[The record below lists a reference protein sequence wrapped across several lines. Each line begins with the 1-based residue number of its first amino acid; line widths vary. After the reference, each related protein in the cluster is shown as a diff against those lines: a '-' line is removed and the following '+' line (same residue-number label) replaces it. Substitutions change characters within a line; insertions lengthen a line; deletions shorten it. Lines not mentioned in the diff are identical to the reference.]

1 MSIELKKTLADAIC
15 TAVTVGFF
23 KTIGNQTEFIYENE
37 KDKAAHDTLKDY
49 LKQIDSGLCINFNLQ
64 QEGKFFV
71 IAKTAKINQD
81 TQLLI
86 NDINHYMAQITDAAT
101 VGEFYG
107 AYIGGL
113 VKQDNLIEFSGTSS
127 LKVYD
132 KPTLRYKWN
141 INLDDETISKAF
153 DSAKKII
160 TDTNNHLIKAIS
172 KYQETSFRTGMP
184 KFRFVDDY
192 KLESPDKIDT
202 GKLFGSI
209 HGLVRVIIEYNLTN
223 KGVGADTECTCC
235 EYAYT
240 KETKKIASCIPCS
253 IFAASNNTPAN
264 YTHLGRGDYWN
275 FPDINSKHITKDNLN
290 NKKGQWIKY
299 VSDCF
304 NIGYNALKK
313 DGNTMPLGLDDVYA
327 LSPEEKSEIFLHSLM
342 FEGKFIDKINNI
354 LAQILPKKKY

>member
-1 MSIELKKTLADAIC
+1 MSIELNKPLADAIC

-37 KDKAAHDTLKDY
+37 KDKAAHDTLKAY
-49 LKQIDSGLCINFNLQ
+49 LKQIDSGLNINFNLQ
-64 QEGKFFV
+64 QEGNFFV

-101 VGEFYG
+101 AGKFYG

-113 VKQDNLIEFSGTSS
+113 VKQDNSIEFSGTSS

-132 KPTLRYKWN
+132 KPGNEWN
-141 INLDDETISKAF
+141 INLDDETISIAF
-153 DSAKKII
+153 NSAKKII
-160 TDTNNHLIKAIS
+160 TDTNKYLVDAIE
-172 KYQETSFRTGMP
+172 KYNKNKP
-184 KFRFVDDY
+184 KFTFNKDY
-192 KLESPDKIDT
+192 KLESPDNI
-202 GKLFGSI
+202 GKGQLFGSI

-223 KGVGADTECTCC
+223 NGVGSDLQSTCC

-275 FPDINSKHITKDNLN
+275 FPDRNSKYITEGNLN

-304 NIGYNALKK
+304 NIGYDALKK

-342 FEGKFIDKINNI
+342 FEDKFIDKMNRTF
-354 LAQILPKKKY
+354 AQIL

>member
-1 MSIELKKTLADAIC
+1 MSIELNKPLADAIC

-64 QEGKFFV
+64 QEGNFFV
-71 IAKTAKINQD
+71 IAKTAKINQY

-101 VGEFYG
+101 AGKFYG

-113 VKQDNLIEFSGTSS
+113 VKQDNSIEFSGTSS

-132 KPTLRYKWN
+132 KPGNEWN

-160 TDTNNHLIKAIS
+160 TDTNKYLVDAIE
-172 KYQETSFRTGMP
+172 KYNKNKP
-184 KFRFVDDY
+184 KFTFNKDY
-192 KLESPDKIDT
+192 KLESPDNI
-202 GKLFGSI
+202 GKGQLFGSI

-223 KGVGADTECTCC
+223 NGVGSDPQSTCC

-275 FPDINSKHITKDNLN
+275 FPDKDDKVITEYNFDTR
-290 NKKGQWIKY
+290 KKQWDKY
-299 VSDCF
+299 VTDCF
-304 NIGYNALKK
+304 KLGYDLLKK
-313 DGNTMPLGLDDVYA
+313 YDKINLSKLLELDN
-327 LSPEEKSEIFLHSLM
+327 EKKSEIFLHSLM
-342 FEGKFIDKINNI
+342 FEDKFIDKMNRTF
-354 LAQILPKKKY
+354 AQIL

>member
-1 MSIELKKTLADAIC
+1 MSIELNKPLADAIC

-23 KTIGNQTEFIYENE
+23 KTINNKTEFIYENE
-37 KDKAAHDTLKDY
+37 KDKAAHDTLKEY

-64 QEGKFFV
+64 QEGNFFV

-101 VGEFYG
+101 AGKFYG

-113 VKQDNLIEFSGTSS
+113 VKQDNSIEFSGTSS

-132 KPTLRYKWN
+132 KPGNEWN
-141 INLDDETISKAF
+141 INLDDETISIAF
-153 DSAKKII
+153 NSANKII
-160 TDTNNHLIKAIS
+160 TDTNEYLVDAIE
-172 KYQETSFRTGMP
+172 KYNKNKP
-184 KFRFVDDY
+184 KFTFNKDY
-192 KLESPDKIDT
+192 KLESPDNI
-202 GKLFGSI
+202 GKGQLFGSI

-223 KGVGADTECTCC
+223 NGVGSDLQSTCC

-253 IFAASNNTPAN
+253 IFADSNKTPAN

-275 FPDINSKHITKDNLN
+275 FPDKDDKVITEYNFDTR
-290 NKKGQWIKY
+290 KKQWDKY
-299 VSDCF
+299 VTNCF
-304 NIGYNALKK
+304 RLGYDLLKK
-313 DGNTMPLGLDDVYA
+313 YDKINLSKLLELDN
-327 LSPEEKSEIFLHSLM
+327 EKIPEIFLHSLM
-342 FEGKFIDKINNI
+342 FEDKFIDKMNRTF
-354 LAQILPKKKY
+354 AQILPKKKY

>member
-1 MSIELKKTLADAIC
+1 MSIELNKPLADAIC

-23 KTIGNQTEFIYENE
+23 KKIGNQTEFIYENE

-49 LKQIDSGLCINFNLQ
+49 LEQIDSGLCINFNLQ
-64 QEGKFFV
+64 QEGNFFV

-86 NDINHYMAQITDAAT
+86 NDINSYMAQITDAAT
-101 VGEFYG
+101 AGKFYG

-113 VKQDNLIEFSGTSS
+113 VKQDNSIEFSGTSS

-132 KPTLRYKWN
+132 KPGNEWN
-141 INLDDETISKAF
+141 INLDDETISIAF
-153 DSAKKII
+153 NSAKKII
-160 TDTNNHLIKAIS
+160 TDTNKYLVDAIE
-172 KYQETSFRTGMP
+172 KYNKNKP
-184 KFRFVDDY
+184 KFTFNKDY
-192 KLESPDKIDT
+192 KLESPDNI
-202 GKLFGSI
+202 GKGQLFGSI

-223 KGVGADTECTCC
+223 DGVGSDPQSTCC

-275 FPDINSKHITKDNLN
+275 FPDKDNKVITGYN
-290 NKKGQWIKY
+290 FDTRKKQWDKY
-299 VSDCF
+299 VTDCF
-304 NIGYNALKK
+304 NIGYDALKK